1 MKNKLLILTLLLAV
15 ACFAFG
21 QKQGYT
27 DDFTSAQEIRNYLSS
42 NITTL
47 DPVEG
52 EYDVQ
57 NDYKTDSPFAKDGTF
72 NMIFFIVKN
81 PQTKKFFIYQ
91 LDKGDLYELVDIKI
105 ESIGTTNAYRLYWG
119 SSSGRAI
126 LENNIRLTARIE
138 LNSKDAR
145 AFVDNPR
152 FKYRLVLDYDMVKK
166 YPTGAM
172 YANAVRK
179 AQEEAKPTEWT
190 GTGFALTNNYIVTN
204 NHVVDGAKTISI
216 QGINGDF
223 NHKYQA
229 EVVATDKHNDL
240 AIIKVSGVTISSSN
254 IPYAVKTGTSEVGEE
269 VFVLGYPLTST
280 MGEEIKLTTGV
291 ISSKTGF
298 QGDVSIYQISAPI
311 QPGNSGGPLFDSR
324 GNVVG
329 IVSAKHKGAE
339 NVGYAIKT
347 SYLKNLMESSVS
359 SNILPQ
365 TNKMAG
371 QNLSRKVKLAK
382 NYVYYITCSGKDLNN
397 QVASSR
403 SGNNSSLSP
412 IIQNLINNM
421 VFVEGG
427 NFTMGA
433 TPEQRH
439 YAESVENIPHQ
450 VLLSSFSI
458 GKFEVTQEEWES
470 VMGNNPSREK
480 GAKMP
485 VTNISWNDCKEFIQK
500 LNNITGKKFRLPTEA
515 EWEYAARGGKFSK
528 GYKYAGSNI
537 YNNVAWNEENSD
549 SRLHKVGNKQSNELG
564 LYDMSGNVEE
574 WCYDWY
580 GSYNSASQNNPMGP
594 KSGNYHICRGG
605 SYYGSYMCC
614 FVSYRKCETPG
625 SQSIYLGFRLAL

>member
-152 FKYRLVLDYDMVKK
+152 FKYRLVLDYDMEKK

-204 NHVVDGAKTISI
+204 NHVVDGAKTITI

-229 EVVATDKHNDL
+229 EIVATDKHNDL
-240 AIIKVSGVTISSSN
+240 AIIKVKGVSISSAS

-311 QPGNSGGPLFDSR
+311 QPGNSGGPLFDSK

-347 SYLKNLMESSVS
+347 SYLKTLMESAVS
-359 SNILPQ
+359 TNILPQ

-371 QNLSRKVKLAK
+371 QNLSGKVKQAK
-382 NYVYYITCSGKDLNN
+382 NYVYYITCSSRGYSSSSANN
-397 QVASSR
+397 HS
-403 SGNNSSLSP
+403 NSIPKQTPLERNSIDVNKIAQR
-412 IIQNLINNM
+412 IIGNM
-421 VFVEGG
+421 VSVSGSDFVMTNYDGIE
-427 NFTMGA
+427 
-433 TPEQRH
+433 EKV
-439 YAESVENIPHQ
+439 SIPN
-450 VLLSSFSI
+450 FSI
-458 GKFEVTQEEWES
+458 GRYEITQEEWQAI
-470 VMGNNPSREK
+470 MKTNPSRQVGPK
-480 GAKMP
+480 IA
-485 VTNISWNDCKEFIQK
+485 VHNVSWNDCQEFIRR
-500 LNNITGKKFRLPTEA
+500 LNAITGKKFRLPTEA
-515 EWEYAARGGKFSK
+515 EWEFAARGGKESHNFK
-528 GYKYAGSNI
+528 FAGSNQSDE
-537 YNNVAWNEENSD
+537 VAWYSSNCDKKIHN
-549 SRLHKVGNKQSNELG
+549 VGEKIPNELG
-564 LYDMSGNVEE
+564 LFDMSGNVKE
-574 WCYDWY
+574 WC
-580 GSYNSASQNNPMGP
+580 GKKIENSKIPTLKWTP
-594 KSGNYHICRGG
+594 GNSCIIRGG
-605 SYYGSYMCC
+605 SWLSGSSECGVSIRS
-614 FVSYRKCETPG
+614 FVSPDTRDVG
-625 SQSIYLGFRLAL
+625 LGFRIAQ